1 MLFRSKMYARKTN
14 RGTETISADALARL
28 MEYSWP
34 GNVRELQ
41 NVIERSVLM
50 TSDAVL
56 RDVSF
61 MSAAAPIRESHSE
74 EIARVKTIAEMEK
87 DHILAVLRKCKG
99 RISGSGG
106 AAELLRLPASTLKSK
121 MKKLGIEKIYKE

>member
-1 MLFRSKMYARKTN
+1 
-14 RGTETISADALARL
+14 
-28 MEYSWP
+28 
-34 GNVRELQ
+34 
-41 NVIERSVLM
+41 
-50 TSDAVL
+50 
-56 RDVSF
+56 
-61 MSAAAPIRESHSE
+61 
-74 EIARVKTIAEMEK
+74 MEK

>member
-1 MLFRSKMYARKTN
+1 MQ
-14 RGTETISADALARL
+14 D
-28 MEYSWP
+28 
-34 GNVRELQ
+34 
-41 NVIERSVLM
+41 VIERSVLM
-50 TSDAVL
+50 TSEPILA
-56 RDVSF
+56 DVSF
-61 MSAAAPIRESHSE
+61 MSTTSSPIKETTTE
-74 EIARVKTIAEMEK
+74 EVTRVKTIAEMER

>member
-1 MLFRSKMYARKTN
+1 MYATKTN
-14 RGTETISADALARL
+14 RKTETIAPEALARL

-41 NVIERSVLM
+41 NVMERSVLM
-50 TSDAVL
+50 TNDAVL

-61 MSAAAPIRESHSE
+61 MSSSAPAKESYTE
-74 EIARVKTIAEMEK
+74 EISRVKTIAEMEK

>member
-1 MLFRSKMYARKTN
+1 MYASKTN

-61 MSAAAPIRESHSE
+61 MSAAAPPVRESHSE
-74 EIARVKTIAEMEK
+74 EISRVKTIAEMEK